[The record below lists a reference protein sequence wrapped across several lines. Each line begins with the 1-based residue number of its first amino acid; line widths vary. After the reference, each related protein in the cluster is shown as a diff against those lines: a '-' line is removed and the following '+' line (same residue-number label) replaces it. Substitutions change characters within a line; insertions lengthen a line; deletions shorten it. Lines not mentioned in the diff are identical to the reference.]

1 MKRYILKRLV
11 TAFLIVMVVIV
22 LNFTI
27 IKLAPGDPVR
37 ILAGDDTLTEEVMEA
52 MTVKFGLDQ
61 PFHVQLGKYILN
73 LLHGDLGTSFAYSQP
88 VSMLIGER
96 FGNSL
101 LLSGTSAFL
110 AVILG
115 CWLGLYAGKNHGG
128 LLDRIF
134 SGMAY
139 LFNSMPTFWLGM
151 MGILL
156 FASTLRWLP
165 TQGMY
170 NLRAGYT
177 GMAYVGDVMGI

>member
-37 ILAGDDTLTEEVMEA
+37 ILAGADTLTEEVMEA

-101 LLSGTSAFL
+101 LLSGTSAIL

-115 CWLGLYAGKNHGG
+115 
-128 LLDRIF
+128 
-134 SGMAY
+134 
-139 LFNSMPTFWLGM
+139 
-151 MGILL
+151 
-156 FASTLRWLP
+156 
-165 TQGMY
+165 
-170 NLRAGYT
+170 
-177 GMAYVGDVMGI
+177 

>member
-11 TAFLIVMVVIV
+11 TAFFIVMVVIV

-37 ILAGDDTLTEEVMEA
+37 ILAGADTLTEEVMEA

-101 LLSGTSAFL
+101 LLSGTSAIL

-134 SGMAY
+134 SGVAGLSVQLHAHLLAGHDGHSAVCFHPALAAY
-139 LFNSMPTFWLGM
+139 
-151 MGILL
+151 
-156 FASTLRWLP
+156 
-165 TQGMY
+165 
-170 NLRAGYT
+170 AGNVQSARGLY
-177 GMAYVGDVMGI
+177 GHGPRG